1 MRFGWKVAL
10 ALLAALGALAVVL
23 VVPQATVDVRRLA
36 AAVPT
41 LAPPPLTV
49 REARLA
55 VREGA
60 AVDRVLRY
68 TSTVSRGG
76 ARAREVALTFDDGPS
91 SFTPAVVAVLRRLH
105 VPATFFQTGYS
116 ITAFPQFARLE
127 LEVGLGIGDH
137 TLTHPF
143 LAALAPGAQQGQIL
157 GAARQIRAYGAPY
170 PRLFRPP
177 YESFDAATLAAARAA
192 HMLMVLWSVDTRDF
206 SRPGVAQ
213 IIGAALSGAGPGAIV
228 LLHDGG
234 GPRAETVAALPGIIR
249 GLRRRHLRPVTV
261 GRLMLDDP
269 PPAPRTGGVPNR
281 ARPAA
286 LSRVRGGRGAA
297 APKPGR
303 GGRPARPTRG
313 RGGRKTNSAIR
324 RSIR

>member
-1 MRFGWKVAL
+1 MRPGWKIAL
-10 ALLAALGALAVVL
+10 ALLAALGALAAVL
-23 VVPQATVDVRRLA
+23 VLPPATVDVRRLVAVAPSLA
-36 AAVPT
+36 A
-41 LAPPPLTV
+41 PPLTI

-55 VREGA
+55 ARERA
-60 AVDRVLRY
+60 AIDRVLRY

-76 ARAREVALTFDDGPS
+76 TRAREVALTFDDGPS

-116 ITAFPQFARLE
+116 ITAYPQFARLE

-157 GAARQIRAYGAPY
+157 GAARQIHAYGAPY

-177 YESFDAATLAAARAA
+177 YESFDAATLSASEAA

-206 SRPGVAQ
+206 SRPGVRA
-213 IIGAALSGAGPGAIV
+213 IVAAALAGAGPGAIV
-228 LLHDGG
+228 LMHDGG
-234 GPRAETVAALPGIIR
+234 GPRAQTVAALPGIIR

-269 PPAPRTGGVPNR
+269 PPAPRAAGVRVR
-281 ARPAA
+281 AAA
-286 LSRVRGGRGAA
+286 AKRVRGGRRAA
-297 APKPGR
+297 AGKPGT
-303 GGRPARPTRG
+303 GGRRARPARSRTKSAAG
-313 RGGRKTNSAIR
+313 R
-324 RSIR
+324 

>member
-1 MRFGWKVAL
+1 MRCARKVVL

-23 VVPQATVDVRRLA
+23 VLAPATVDVRRRV
-36 AAVPT
+36 AAVRP
-41 LAPPPLTV
+41 LPPPPLTV
-49 REARLA
+49 RESRLA
-55 VREGA
+55 VRERA
-60 AVDRVLRY
+60 AIDRVLRY
-68 TSTVSRGG
+68 ASTVFRGG
-76 ARAREVALTFDDGPS
+76 ARAPEVALTFDDGPS

-116 ITAFPQFARLE
+116 ITAFPRFARLE

-157 GAARQIRAYGAPY
+157 GAASQIHAYGAPY

-177 YESFDAATLAAARAA
+177 YESYDAATLAAARAA

-206 SRPGVAQ
+206 SRPGVAR
-213 IIGAALSGAGPGAIV
+213 IVGRALSGAGPGAII

-234 GPRAETVAALPGIIR
+234 GPRAQTVAALPGIIR

-269 PPAPRTGGVPNR
+269 PPPPRAAGAPKRARAVARQRVAARRRAAARRRGRAGRR
-281 ARPAA
+281 ARPA
-286 LSRVRGGRGAA
+286 
-297 APKPGR
+297 PGR
-303 GGRPARPTRG
+303 RG
-313 RGGRKTNSAIR
+313 
-324 RSIR
+324 

>member
-1 MRFGWKVAL
+1 VRPGWKVAL
-10 ALLAALGALAVVL
+10 ALLAGLGALVAVL
-23 VVPQATVDVRRLA
+23 VLPPATVDVRRLVA
-36 AAVPT
+36 TRVPT

-49 REARLA
+49 REARVA
-55 VREGA
+55 VREHA
-60 AVDRVLRY
+60 AIDRVLRY

-76 ARAREVALTFDDGPS
+76 ARAPEVALTFDDGPS
-91 SFTPAVVAVLRRLH
+91 SFTPAIVAVLRRLH

-116 ITAFPQFARLE
+116 IAAYPQFARLE

-157 GAARQIRAYGAPY
+157 GAARQIHAYGAPY

-177 YESFDAATLAAARAA
+177 YESFDAATLSAAQAA

-206 SRPGVAQ
+206 SRPGVGRIVA
-213 IIGAALSGAGPGAIV
+213 AALAGAGPGAIV

-234 GPRAETVAALPGIIR
+234 GPRAQTVAALPGIVR

-269 PPAPRTGGVPNR
+269 PPAPR
-281 ARPAA
+281 AA
-286 LSRVRGGRGAA
+286 GPKRVRAGRRIAARQPVRGHRRAA
-297 APKPGR
+297 AGQPARAGRRRAGPTPGR
-303 GGRPARPTRG
+303 GG
-313 RGGRKTNSAIR
+313 
-324 RSIR
+324 